1 MPDQYRVIL
10 SGEALEN
17 LEQIFDYI
25 SKDSV
30 ANAAKV
36 VDRLIREA
44 ESLEIFPHRYAVDQR
59 GRKLPFEV
67 RLMPVP
73 PYRVI
78 YRIIESP
85 RAVRVLT
92 IRHGRQKQWP

>member
-10 SGEALEN
+10 SAEALEN

-30 ANAAKV
+30 FNAANV

-44 ESLEIFPHRYAVDQR
+44 ESLEMFPHRYAVDRR
-59 GRKLPFEV
+59 GKNCLSRCD
-67 RLMPVP
+67 
-73 PYRVI
+73 
-78 YRIIESP
+78 
-85 RAVRVLT
+85 
-92 IRHGRQKQWP
+92 